1 MNPLKISYI
10 YKDSRIFFYI
20 SGLSIVSFLEF
31 ICLFLKA
38 NHNPRIFFFHWDVD
52 LSAFFG
58 NHLAEVFANIN
69 ATIKASKHQRK
80 PLPNGQ
86 HPKVEHLWKLYKHLL
101 DVLPLCLTA
110 GASTRERA
118 TFPFDGKAFSLKHQH
133 INLLESFSDQTET
146 KLESILE
153 KVAKNIFSGMNEFPG
168 GKVLTRSSSNKS
180 LMPSW

>member
-1 MNPLKISYI
+1 MIC
-10 YKDSRIFFYI
+10 FHI

-38 NHNPRIFFFHWDVD
+38 NHNLRIFFFHWDVD

-86 HPKVEHLWKLYKHLL
+86 HPNVEHLWKLYKHLL

-110 GASTRERA
+110 GPSTRERA

-133 INLLESFSDQTET
+133 INLLESFSDQKT
-146 KLESILE
+146 KLKL
-153 KVAKNIFSGMNEFPG
+153 NLNQ
-168 GKVLTRSSSNKS
+168 L
-180 LMPSW
+180 